1 LYKTVWQEYDNKL
14 LAPFKADWCM
24 KGKLVEEFPE
34 TKVDLDELIQKDAI
48 ETKKKEL
55 EKTIL

>member
-1 LYKTVWQEYDNKL
+1 
-14 LAPFKADWCM
+14 M

-55 EKTIL
+55 EKTILQVRLKDNSMLK